1 MATGFSTSHLA
12 STVLGELVL
21 SLKKERLGW
30 HHSNALPAP
39 VQRPGQLP
47 SRDAIRSVV
56 DGVMRALFPLHM
68 GPDDLQAGE
77 EDFYVTRMLNRALSQ
92 LEVQVLRELHYHQRH
107 EAIALSEEAL
117 VAQTSTLIVSFCQQ
131 LPHISRLLATDVAAA
146 YRGDPA
152 ATGVDEVLL
161 CYPGTQAIIHHRLA
175 HALHGLGLP
184 LIARMI
190 SEMSHSATGID
201 IHPGASIGQC
211 FFIDHGTG
219 VVIGESC
226 IIGDNVRLYQAVT
239 LGAKRFAVDENGQL
253 EKGGARHPIVED
265 DVVIYAGATILG
277 RITIG
282 KGAIIGGNV
291 WLTTDVE
298 PGRSVTQASLNRH
311 KEQARD

>member
-1 MATGFSTSHLA
+1 MATGFSTSHLG
-12 STVLGELVL
+12 STALDELVL
-21 SLKKERLGW
+21 SLKKERMGW
-30 HHSNALPAP
+30 HHSDALPAP

-68 GPDDLQAGE
+68 GPDDLQVGE
-77 EDFYVTRMLNRALSQ
+77 EDFYVTRVLNRALA
-92 LEVQVLRELHYHQRH
+92 LLKVQVLRELRYHQRDEEVAQA
-107 EAIALSEEAL
+107 EAAL
-117 VAQTSTLIVSFCQQ
+117 VARTDKIITEFCQQ
-131 LPHISRLLATDVAAA
+131 LPHINRTLSTDVVAA

-161 CYPGTQAIIHHRLA
+161 CYPGVQAIIHHRLA

-184 LIARMI
+184 LIARTI

-201 IHPGASIGQC
+201 IHPGATIGQY

-219 VVIGESC
+219 VVVGESC

-253 EKGGARHPIVED
+253 KKGGARHPIVED
-265 DVVIYAGATILG
+265 DVVVYAGATILG

-291 WLTTDVE
+291 WLTSDVE
-298 PGRSVTQASLNRH
+298 PGRSVTQASLTRQKGH
-311 KEQARD
+311 PHV

>member
-12 STVLGELVL
+12 STVLDDLVL

-30 HHSNALPAP
+30 HHSDALPAP
-39 VQRPGQLP
+39 VQRSGLLP
-47 SRDAIRSVV
+47 SRDAIHRVI

-77 EDFYVTRMLNRALSQ
+77 EDFYVTRVLSRALS
-92 LEVQVLRELHYHQRH
+92 LLKVQVLRELRYHQRD
-107 EAIALSEEAL
+107 EQ
-117 VAQTSTLIVSFCQQ
+117 VAQSEVTLIARSDEIINGFCQQ
-131 LPHISRLLATDVAAA
+131 LPQINQTLSTDVVAA

-161 CYPGTQAIIHHRLA
+161 CYPGVQCIIHHRLA

-184 LIARMI
+184 LIARII

-201 IHPGASIGQC
+201 IHPGATIGQY

-253 EKGGARHPIVED
+253 EKGGARHPIVGD
-265 DVVIYAGATILG
+265 NVVVYAGATILG

-282 KGAIIGGNV
+282 NGAVIGGNV
-291 WLTTDVE
+291 WLTSDIE
-298 PGRSVTQASLNRH
+298 PGRSVTQASLTR
-311 KEQARD
+311 

>member
-1 MATGFSTSHLA
+1 MATEFSTSHLA
-12 STVLGELVL
+12 SAALDNLVL

-30 HHSNALPAP
+30 HHNDSLPAP

-47 SRDAIRSVV
+47 SRDALRRIV
-56 DGVMRALFPLHM
+56 DGVMRALFPFHM
-68 GPDDLQAGE
+68 GPDDLQVGE
-77 EDFYVTRMLNRALSQ
+77 EDFYVTRVLAHALS
-92 LEVQVLRELHYHQRH
+92 LLKVQVLRELRYHQRG
-107 EAIALSEEAL
+107 EP
-117 VAQTSTLIVSFCQQ
+117 VAQGEATLITRTDEIITDFCQQ
-131 LPHISRLLATDVAAA
+131 LPKINRILSTDVVAA

-161 CYPGTQAIIHHRLA
+161 CYPGVQAIIHHRLA

-184 LIARMI
+184 LIARTI

-201 IHPGASIGQC
+201 IHPGATIGQY

-226 IIGDNVRLYQAVT
+226 IIGNNVRLYQAVT

-265 DVVIYAGATILG
+265 DVVVYAGATILG

-282 KGAIIGGNV
+282 KGAVIGGNV
-291 WLTTDVE
+291 WLTSDVE
-298 PGRSVTQASLNRH
+298 AGRSVTQASLNRQ
-311 KEQARD
+311 KG

>member
-1 MATGFSTSHLA
+1 MATGYSTSHLS
-12 STVLGELVL
+12 STALDQLVL
-21 SLKKERLGW
+21 SVKKERLGW
-30 HHSNALPAP
+30 HHSDALAAP

-47 SRDAIRSVV
+47 SRDAIRGIV
-56 DGVMRALFPLHM
+56 DNVMRALFPLHM

-77 EDFYVTRMLNRALSQ
+77 EDFYVTRVLNHALVS
-92 LEVQVLRELHYHQRH
+92 LRVQVLRELRYHQRD
-107 EAIALSEEAL
+107 EQNIASESAL
-117 VAQTSTLIVSFCQQ
+117 KTQSDEIITTFCQQ
-131 LPHISRLLATDVAAA
+131 LPSINRTLTTDVVAA

-161 CYPGTQAIIHHRLA
+161 CYPGMQAIIHHRLA

-184 LIARMI
+184 LIARTI

-201 IHPGASIGQC
+201 IHPGATIGQY

-219 VVIGESC
+219 VVVGESC

-265 DVVIYAGATILG
+265 DVVVYAGATILG

-282 KGAIIGGNV
+282 KGAVIGGNV
-291 WLTTDVE
+291 WLTSDVE
-298 PGRSVTQASLNRH
+298 PGRSVTQASLNRQ
-311 KEQARD
+311 KDASRA